1 MPKKDAQLLIKLDK
15 DMKKEFNALCEK
27 LDTSASREVRHFIR
41 EFIKSNNAKK

>member
-15 DMKKEFNALCEK
+15 ELKKEFNSVCEQ

-41 EFIKSNNAKK
+41 DFIKSNSSKK